1 MSVEEL
7 QPNELAWPVPDHQA
21 TRARAAWLAK
31 RLRVAALACALAV
44 DAGLVVGAVVIANWL
59 IFGLQLKPEVA
70 GFGVVVGVVS
80 AAIFATQ
87 GFYDPTRF
95 AEGGRLVKLVFSMLS
110 VALVAATMLHRNEAN
125 PSAQVAL
132 LAPTLLIGGFSLLV
146 WRGMFQPWCG
156 NLDEPLRAG
165 RRVLIVGANRV
176 GQTLA
181 DELGRKCHVVGY
193 ADDGAVQEAA
203 GLPVL
208 GSIGSVEQLV
218 ETYAVDDV
226 IVALPGGRRQLRN
239 TLTRGFARRVRV
251 SFLADMGALLPQNFA
266 VQVLAARP
274 YVSFEPVASVSWLKR
289 ASDVVLG
296 ILAVCVFGPL
306 FVLIA
311 LAIKLDSPGPVF
323 HRQNRIG
330 RHGQPFSM
338 LKFRSMR
345 YDAEN
350 VLSLLG
356 DRNEVVGPMFKIRRD
371 PRVTRVGRWLRRT
384 SLDELPQLFNV
395 VRGEMSLV
403 GPRPPLPEEVAQYE
417 DWQFGRLRVRPGM
430 TGLWQVGG
438 RSEVPFIEM
447 VRLDLYYARNWS
459 LWLDLKILLRTPPSV
474 VSGRGAY

>member
-7 QPNELAWPVPDHQA
+7 QPQELAWPVRDHAA
-21 TRARAAWLAK
+21 TRARAAWVAK
-31 RLRVAALACALAV
+31 RLQIAALACALAV

-59 IFGLQLKPEVA
+59 LFGLQLKPEVA
-70 GFGVVVGVVS
+70 GFGVVVGVLSV
-80 AAIFATQ
+80 AIFATQ
-87 GFYDPTRF
+87 GFYDPARF

-110 VALVAATMLHRNEAN
+110 IALVAGTVLRQNGAN
-125 PSAQVAL
+125 PTAQVAL
-132 LAPTLLIGGFSLLV
+132 LAPTLLIGGLSLLV
-146 WRGMFQPWCG
+146 WRGMFQPWCR
-156 NLDEPLRAG
+156 NLDGPLRAC
-165 RRVLIVGANRV
+165 RRVLIVGANEV

-181 DELGRKCHVVGY
+181 AELGTKCQVVGY
-193 ADDGAVQEAA
+193 ADDGGVQEAT

-218 ETYAVDDV
+218 ETHAVDDV

-239 TLTRGFARRVRV
+239 ALTRGFARRVRV
-251 SFLADMGALLPQNFA
+251 SFLADMGALLPQNFV

-289 ASDVVLG
+289 ASDLVLG
-296 ILAVCVFGPL
+296 TLAVGAFGPL

-323 HRQNRIG
+323 HRQKRIG

-356 DRNEVVGPMFKIRRD
+356 DRNEAVGPMFKIRRD
-371 PRVTRVGRWLRRT
+371 PRITRVGRWLRRT
-384 SLDELPQLFNV
+384 SLDELPQLLNV
-395 VRGEMSLV
+395 VRGQMSLV
-403 GPRPPLPEEVAQYE
+403 GPRPPLPQEVASYE

-430 TGLWQVGG
+430 TGLWQVTG
-438 RSEVPFIEM
+438 RSEIPFIEM

-474 VSGRGAY
+474 LSGRGAY